1 MTPARLDPPE
11 TIADRPNGLRRP
23 WLPRIGW
30 LVVVALLALFI
41 WGLQR
46 RARLE
51 ATGQE
56 AVQMLFVPSVE
67 QGTLV
72 RRGDELARFIRADSG
87 LVLRSQVPTSYAAV
101 IQALGAGQADVAWIP
116 AFAYV
121 VANARYG
128 AEARLQ
134 VVRAVDRYAV
144 VVVRS
149 HAGEPERLEQLAG
162 RRVAIPAT
170 VQGEL
175 RAIVVERLDRLAPGW
190 VEVAAA
196 DDRDAVRRL
205 VERRDGVD
213 AAVSRHVHSGPNDLV
228 GDGRKELE
236 YDRPGTLRE
245 TRIVDTT
252 DRPVPELSNVY
263 FGCVMTRTD
272 SGIHRLED
280 LGGKSFAFSDETST
294 SGHIFARALL
304 ERTGVTLGHV
314 LFAGGHPNVIQ
325 AVHDGKVAG
334 GASFYSPPSAAN
346 VSDGTLVG
354 DARFLIVKNM
364 QSAEERAAYLE
375 EVRILALTDPIP
387 NDVCCVR
394 RGFPEAVWERFA
406 ASLDR
411 FLATPD
417 GRSAYYDLVAG
428 VAAAPCSDA
437 DFGEFRDALRRSG
450 VSAVRLLEAAEDRL
464 RRQRDAGGGGS

>member
-1 MTPARLDPPE
+1 MAPPTVDAPEPKVTDGPGMRRRWLAR
-11 TIADRPNGLRRP
+11 A
-23 WLPRIGW
+23 GW
-30 LVVVALLALFI
+30 LVVIALLALFI

-51 ATGQE
+51 ATGQA

-134 VVRAVDRYAV
+134 VVRSVDRYAV

-149 HAGEPERLEQLAG
+149 HAGEPERVESLAG
-162 RRVAIPAT
+162 RRIALPAS
-170 VQGEL
+170 VQGQL
-175 RAIVVERLDRLAPGW
+175 RVMVVERLDRTAPGW
-190 VEVAAA
+190 VAVPAA
-196 DDRDAVRRL
+196 DDRDAIRRL
-205 VERRDGVD
+205 VERQDGVD
-213 AAVSRHVHSGPNDLV
+213 AAVSRYVYAAPNDLV
-228 GDGRKELE
+228 GDGRRELE
-236 YDRPGTLRE
+236 ADRPGTLRE
-245 TRIVDTT
+245 TRVVDTT
-252 DRPVPELSNVY
+252 DQAAPELSTVY
-263 FGCVMTRTD
+263 YGCVMTRTD
-272 SGIHRLED
+272 SGISRLAD
-280 LGGKSFAFSDETST
+280 LEGRSFAFSDETST

-304 ERTGVTLGHV
+304 QRSGVTLGHV
-314 LFAGGHPNVIQ
+314 LFAGGHPNVVQ
-325 AVHDGKVAG
+325 AVYDGKVAG
-334 GASFYSPPSAAN
+334 GATFYSPPSAIN
-346 VSDGTLVG
+346 ERDGTLVA

-364 QSAEERAAYLE
+364 KSAEERAAYLE
-375 EVRILALTDPIP
+375 QVRILALTDPIP

-394 RGFPEAVWERFA
+394 RGFSEAVWQRFA

-411 FLATPD
+411 FLATPE
-417 GRSAYYDLVAG
+417 GQSAYYDLVAG
-428 VAAAPCSDA
+428 VAAAPCSDG
-437 DFGEFRDALRRSG
+437 DFDGFRNALRSSG
-450 VSAVRLLEAAEDRL
+450 VSAVSLLEAAEERL
-464 RRQRDAGGGGS
+464 RRQRGAGGG

>member
-1 MTPARLDPPE
+1 
-11 TIADRPNGLRRP
+11 
-23 WLPRIGW
+23 

-134 VVRAVDRYAV
+134 VVRSVDRYAV

-149 HAGEPERLEQLAG
+149 HAGEPEGLEGLAG
-162 RRVAIPAT
+162 RRIAVPAS
-170 VQGEL
+170 VQGTL
-175 RAIVVERLDRLAPGW
+175 RAIVVERLDQLAPGW

-196 DDRDAVRRL
+196 DDRDAIRRL
-205 VERRDGVD
+205 VERQDGID
-213 AAVSRHVHSGPNDLV
+213 GAVSRHVYSAPNDLV
-228 GDGRKELE
+228 GDGVKELE
-236 YDRPGTLRE
+236 AERPGTLRE

-252 DRPVPELSNVY
+252 DRPAPELSTVY
-263 FGCVMTRTD
+263 YGCVMARSD
-272 SGIHRLED
+272 GGINRLED
-280 LGGKSFAFSDETST
+280 LQGQSFAFSDETST
-294 SGHIFARALL
+294 SGHIFPRAVLQP
-304 ERTGVTLGHV
+304 RGITLGHV
-314 LFAGGHPNVIQ
+314 LFAGGHPNVVQ
-325 AVHDGKVAG
+325 AVYDGKVAG
-334 GASFYSPPSAAN
+334 GATFYSPPSAIN
-346 VSDGTLVG
+346 ERDGTLVA

-375 EVRILALTDPIP
+375 QVRVLALTDPIP

-406 ASLDR
+406 DSLDR

-417 GRSAYYDLVAG
+417 GQGAYYDLVAG
-428 VAAAPCSDA
+428 VAAAPCRDSDF
-437 DFGEFRDALRRSG
+437 DGFRSALQSSG
-450 VSAVRLLEAAEDRL
+450 VSAVSLLEAAEERL
-464 RRQRDAGGGGS
+464 RRQRSGGGS

>member
-1 MTPARLDPPE
+1 MDRQEST
-11 TIADRPNGLRRP
+11 ADRPTGHSRR
-23 WLPRIGW
+23 WLPRAGW
-30 LVVVALLALFI
+30 LVVAALLALFI
-41 WGLQR
+41 WGLER
-46 RARLE
+46 RSRLE
-51 ATGQE
+51 ATGDQ

-87 LVLRSQVPTSYAAV
+87 MVLRSQVPTSYAAV

-134 VVRAVDRYAV
+134 VVRSVDRYAV

-149 HAGEPERLEQLAG
+149 HAGEPERLESLAG
-162 RRVAIPAT
+162 RRVAFPAS
-170 VQGEL
+170 VHGGL
-175 RAIVVERLDRLAPGW
+175 REMVVERLDRLAPGW
-190 VEVAAA
+190 VEVPAD

-205 VERRDGVD
+205 VERVDGVD
-213 AAVSRHVHSGPNDLV
+213 AAVSRYVYSAPNDLV

-236 YDRPGTLRE
+236 ADRPGTLRE
-245 TRIVDTT
+245 TTVIDRT
-252 DRPVPELSNVY
+252 DRPAPELSTVY
-263 FGCVMTRTD
+263 YGCVMTRSD

-280 LGGKSFAFSDETST
+280 LQGRSFAFSDETST

-304 ERTGVTLGHV
+304 NRAGVTLGHV
-314 LFAGGHPNVIQ
+314 LFAGGHPNVVQ
-325 AVHDGKVAG
+325 AVYDGKVAG
-334 GASFYSPPSAAN
+334 GATFYSPPSAIN
-346 VSDGTLVG
+346 ERDGTLVA

-364 QSAEERAAYLE
+364 KTAGERAAYLE
-375 EVRILALTDPIP
+375 QVRVLALTDPIP

-394 RGFPEAVWERFA
+394 RGFPEAVWQRFA

-428 VAAAPCSDA
+428 VAATPCNDA
-437 DFGEFRDALRRSG
+437 DFDGFRSALRSSG
-450 VSAVRLLEAAEDRL
+450 VSAVSLLEAAEERL
-464 RRQRDAGGGGS
+464 RSQREKSGGAR

>member
-1 MTPARLDPPE
+1 MTAAKAPGLGRQWLARV
-11 TIADRPNGLRRP
+11 
-23 WLPRIGW
+23 GW
-30 LVVVALLALFI
+30 LVVIALLALFI

-128 AEARLQ
+128 AEAQLQ
-134 VVRAVDRYAV
+134 VVRSVDRYAV

-149 HAGEPERLEQLAG
+149 HAGEPERVESLAG
-162 RRVAIPAT
+162 RRIALPAS
-170 VQGEL
+170 VQGQL
-175 RAIVVERLDRLAPGW
+175 RATVVERLDRLAPGW
-190 VEVAAA
+190 VEVPAA

-213 AAVSRHVHSGPNDLV
+213 AAVSRFVYSAPNDLV

-236 YDRPGTLRE
+236 ADRPGTLRE

-252 DRPVPELSNVY
+252 DRPAPELSTVY
-263 FGCVMTRTD
+263 YGCVMARSD
-272 SGIHRLED
+272 GGINRLED
-280 LGGKSFAFSDETST
+280 LQGQSFAFSDETST

-304 ERTGVTLGHV
+304 QRSGVTLGHV
-314 LFAGGHPNVIQ
+314 LFAGGHPNVVQ
-325 AVHDGKVAG
+325 AVYDGKVAG
-334 GASFYSPPSAAN
+334 GATFYSPPSATN
-346 VSDGTLVG
+346 ERDGTLVA

-364 QSAEERAAYLE
+364 KSAEERAAYLE
-375 EVRILALTDPIP
+375 QVRVLALTDPIP

-394 RGFPEAVWERFA
+394 RGFPEAVWQRFA

-411 FLATPD
+411 FLATPN
-417 GRSAYYDLVAG
+417 GQSAYYDLVAG
-428 VAAAPCSDA
+428 VAAAPCSDG
-437 DFGEFRDALRRSG
+437 DFDGFRNALRSSG
-450 VSAVRLLEAAEDRL
+450 VSAVGLLEAAEERL
-464 RRQRDAGGGGS
+464 RRQRGAGGG